1 MIKKKLFYYLINN
14 KMNDVKAIDIKPK
27 SFVKKGTFT
36 SLHNDIKVYNIHI
49 IDSNKIDK
57 HPHRYH
63 LIYNS
68 NNRYYLE
75 SPSTIYG
82 YDKIESLYKI
92 GLTRQLVQADLDE
105 YLNNK

>member
-1 MIKKKLFYYLINN
+1 
-14 KMNDVKAIDIKPK
+14 MNDIKRIDIKPK
-27 SFVKKGTFT
+27 SLVVNKSIVKGTFT

-82 YDKIESLYKI
+82 YDKIEQLYKI